1 MSEAVLN
8 GLPFSTYSNSS
19 GSILASNRIDAGVV
33 GVAQVS
39 DTSGNHFGDP
49 AMRRENRCGAFA
61 PMIGAGT
68 SLSDFKCET
77 ASSA

>member
-1 MSEAVLN
+1 MSEAMLN
-8 GLPFSTYSNSS
+8 GLPFSAYSNSS
-19 GSILASNRIDAGVV
+19 GSILVDAGVV

-49 AMRRENRCGAFA
+49 AMRRENRCAAFA

>member
-1 MSEAVLN
+1 MVGVITMSEAMLN
-8 GLPFSTYSNSS
+8 GLPFSAYSNSS
-19 GSILASNRIDAGVV
+19 GSILVDA

-49 AMRRENRCGAFA
+49 AMRRENRCGVFA
-61 PMIGAGT
+61 LMIGAGT